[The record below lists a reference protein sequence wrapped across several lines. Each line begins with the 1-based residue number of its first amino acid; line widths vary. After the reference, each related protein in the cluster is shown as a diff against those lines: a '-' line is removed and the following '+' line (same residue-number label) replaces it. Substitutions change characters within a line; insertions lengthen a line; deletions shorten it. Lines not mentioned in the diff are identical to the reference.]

1 MIDISND
8 FYIDDGY
15 IVKRQKNR
23 KGEVSDKIIC
33 NRVEVVKK
41 LFYPETKQTKVV
53 IEISSMNGS
62 NSMEF
67 SCDVFTEQGVN
78 VLLKYGLRFI
88 KSDIPDLIN
97 YLIES
102 ERKAPLEYRYTSTGY
117 ILFL

>member
-41 LFYPETKQTKVV
+41 LFYPETKQ
-53 IEISSMNGS
+53 
-62 NSMEF
+62 
-67 SCDVFTEQGVN
+67 
-78 VLLKYGLRFI
+78 
-88 KSDIPDLIN
+88 
-97 YLIES
+97 
-102 ERKAPLEYRYTSTGY
+102 GY
-117 ILFL
+117 IIYPCTFPAFQALFAYHRYNLYFCRMPQALHLLFHIHLS

>member
-78 VLLKYGLRFI
+78 VLLNYG
-88 KSDIPDLIN
+88 
-97 YLIES
+97 
-102 ERKAPLEYRYTSTGY
+102 
-117 ILFL
+117 